1 MIDYKKKFHDVK
13 SKAIEI
19 GSKAACYIS
28 DTAIKAGTWLS
39 KNPEVLATIAVPIIV
54 SGIRSGQSLIVSHRE
69 QKKVDRADLTW
80 YDRSTGLRW
89 DLKRRMTNNDRMA
102 ITSLKADGMSSI
114 DILMKLNL
122 I

>member
-1 MIDYKKKFHDVK
+1 MDFKKKFSELKNATV
-13 SKAIEI
+13 EY
-19 GSKAACYIS
+19 GSKAVYYIS
-28 DTAIKAGTWLS
+28 NTAIKAGTWLS
-39 KNPEVLATIAVPIIV
+39 ENPEVLATIAVPIIV

-102 ITSLKADGMSSI
+102 ITNLKADGMSSI